1 MAAGVKLQQAIAILV
16 SIAIACAYAAAPLKM
31 TFRVAEI
38 RKNPRISLMEHYLMI
53 RQRKRPNAK
62 EAKTLKVLSEFKRSG
77 LSSWKTSGNHFIQG
91 LDDAMAIV
99 ENEMSRCTVIQH
111 ASRK

>member
-1 MAAGVKLQQAIAILV
+1 
-16 SIAIACAYAAAPLKM
+16 
-31 TFRVAEI
+31 
-38 RKNPRISLMEHYLMI
+38 MI

-77 LSSWKTSGNHFIQG
+77 LSSWKTSDNHFIQAF
-91 LDDAMAIV
+91 DDAMAIV